1 MSLCLSVGFQT
12 NQMFN
17 KGINYLSNDN
27 NSSQHY
33 LVAFIC
39 VCFIAKQFVNDTFVL
54 IVKILKKI
62 QLIL

>member
-1 MSLCLSVGFQT
+1 
-12 NQMFN
+12 MFN

-39 VCFIAKQFVNDTFVL
+39 ICFIAKQFVNDTFVL